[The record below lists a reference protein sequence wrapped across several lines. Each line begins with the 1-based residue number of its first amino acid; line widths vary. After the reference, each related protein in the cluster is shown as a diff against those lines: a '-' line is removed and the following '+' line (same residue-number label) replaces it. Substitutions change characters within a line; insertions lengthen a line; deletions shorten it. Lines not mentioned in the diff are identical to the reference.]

1 MEHNRVLRLEHGIN
15 FRELGGYEN
24 TAGQTIKWQKLL
36 RCGGMSLLTNRDLT
50 YLDNYG
56 LRYDI
61 DLRQANE
68 AEMSPDRYPKN
79 TKYINTSVYPFTD
92 NRRFDRRLKRLIKR
106 MVVDDSFNAQ
116 TYAQMITDSH
126 AVKVWQNLFASL
138 LANDQPDQSVLFH
151 CAAGKDRTGVAG
163 ALIMTALDVPRETI
177 MQDYLLTNA
186 IFMAADSMDTATIIT
201 KANAGDLASQ
211 FNVAMAVEA
220 DNMKM
225 VFRVFDD
232 LYGNGIGYLRE
243 VLGLSVADINNLR
256 QLYLND

>member
-1 MEHNRVLRLEHGIN
+1 MACHYSL
-15 FRELGGYEN
+15 
-24 TAGQTIKWQKLL
+24 TAI
-36 RCGGMSLLTNRDLT
+36 S
-50 YLDNYG
+50 YLDSYG

-79 TKYINTSVYPFTD
+79 TQYINTSVYPFTD

-126 AVKVWQNLFASL
+126 AAKVWQSLFAIL

-186 IFMAADSMDTATIIT
+186 VFMAADSMDTATIIA

-256 QLYLND
+256 HLYLND